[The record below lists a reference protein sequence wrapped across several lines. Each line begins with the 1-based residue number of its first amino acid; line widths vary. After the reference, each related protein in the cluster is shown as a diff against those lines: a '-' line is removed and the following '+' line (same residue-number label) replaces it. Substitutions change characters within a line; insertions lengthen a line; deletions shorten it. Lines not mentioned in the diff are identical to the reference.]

1 MPKNKAP
8 KDNDERSYTNAV
20 DRIPTGISGLDKL
33 MEGGFV
39 KEGTVLV
46 AGGTGTGKTIFC
58 CQFLLEGLKRGE
70 KCMYITLEES
80 PEDIIEDVARFGW
93 DLKKYVDNGQL
104 KIEYKDPFE
113 VTNIAR
119 GFLDHIKA
127 SGFKRVAIDST
138 SVLGL
143 YFKSPFEVRKQLFL
157 VLTALKNTGA
167 TVVIT
172 AEAPE
177 EGRMITR
184 FGVEEYITDGVIVL
198 HSLGLSGSEYDKSLH
213 VKKMRRTAH
222 SSDVHPF
229 RITNR
234 GIEVLPA
241 DKGIT
246 L

>member
-1 MPKNKAP
+1 MPKKNAKPQAAKKAV
-8 KDNDERSYTNAV
+8 KLAERITC
-20 DRIPTGISGLDKL
+20 GISGLDKL
-33 MEGGFV
+33 MQGGFV
-39 KEGTVLV
+39 KGSTTLV
-46 AGGTGTGKTIFC
+46 AGSTGTGKTIFC
-58 CQFLLEGLKRGE
+58 SQFLLEGLKKGE
-70 KCMYITLEES
+70 KCFFITLEES
-80 PEDIIEDVARFGW
+80 PEDIIADMEGFGW
-93 DLKKYVDNGQL
+93 DLKKYIDNGQL
-104 KIEYKDPFE
+104 IIKYEDPFE

-127 SGFKRVAIDST
+127 KGYNRVAIDST

-157 VLTALKNTGA
+157 VLAALKKTGA

-184 FGVEEYITDGVIVL
+184 FGVEEYITDGVVVL
-198 HSLGLSGSEYDKSLH
+198 HSLGLSGSEYDKSIH
-213 VKKMRRTAH
+213 IKKMRRTAH

-229 RITNR
+229 KITKD
-234 GIEVLPA
+234 GITVLPA
-241 DKGIT
+241 EKGIS

>member
-1 MPKNKAP
+1 MPKGKSKKGKREKPAAKAI
-8 KDNDERSYTNAV
+8 E
-20 DRIPTGISGLDKL
+20 RIPTGISGLDKL
-33 MEGGFV
+33 MEGGLIS
-39 KEGTVLV
+39 GSTTLV

-58 CQFLLEGLKRGE
+58 CQFLREGLMNGE
-70 KCMYITLEES
+70 RCLFITLEET
-80 PEDIIEDVARFGW
+80 PEDIIGDMERFGW
-93 DLKKYVDNGQL
+93 DLRDHIERGRL
-104 KIEYKDPFE
+104 KLDYKDPFE
-113 VTNIAR
+113 ITNIAR
-119 GFLDHIKA
+119 GFLDHIKTE
-127 SGFKRVAIDST
+127 GFKRVVIDST

-157 VLTALKNTGA
+157 ALSALKKTGA

-198 HSLGLSGSEYDKSLH
+198 HSLGLSGSNYDKSMH

-222 SSDVHPF
+222 STDVHPF
-229 RITNR
+229 RITGK

-241 DKGIT
+241 EKGIT